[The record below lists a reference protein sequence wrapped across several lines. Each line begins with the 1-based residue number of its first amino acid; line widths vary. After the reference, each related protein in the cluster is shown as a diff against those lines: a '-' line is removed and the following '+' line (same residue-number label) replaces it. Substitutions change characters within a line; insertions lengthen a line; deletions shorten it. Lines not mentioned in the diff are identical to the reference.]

1 MRAIKEELHPTIW
14 LKLGVAQFIPSDNAR
29 KYVKQLPH
37 VPTKTFQKKFP
48 NVSPVVLD
56 LAEKMLVFDPSKR
69 ISVEDALNHTFLQ
82 SLHEINEE
90 PTCSA
95 PFVFDF
101 EQASLSEE
109 DVKEL
114 IWKETL
120 NFNPDSVVAE

>member
-1 MRAIKEELHPTIW
+1 
-14 LKLGVAQFIPSDNAR
+14 
-29 KYVKQLPH
+29 
-37 VPTKTFQKKFP
+37 
-48 NVSPVVLD
+48 
-56 LAEKMLVFDPSKR
+56 MLVFDPSKR
-69 ISVEDALNHTFLQ
+69 ISVEDALNHPFLQ

-120 NFNPDSVVAE
+120 NFNPDSVVAD